1 MARVFQAVLALVLL
15 FWAAI
20 GAAVVAGFLA
30 ASLIWAFMIGW
41 EVIR

>member
-30 ASLIWAFMIGW
+30 SLIWAFMVGW